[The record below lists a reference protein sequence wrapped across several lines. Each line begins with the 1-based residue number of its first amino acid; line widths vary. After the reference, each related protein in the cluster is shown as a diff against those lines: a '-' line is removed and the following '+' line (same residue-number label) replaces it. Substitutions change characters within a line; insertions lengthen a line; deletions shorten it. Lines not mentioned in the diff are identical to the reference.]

1 MGLLSWW
8 GMTDPMG
15 SGLYEAPLKRLND
28 FVAQMQGAYG
38 TAYRRQM
45 ETFFA
50 ANEHCARAFQ
60 EMMRSRQP
68 GDVMKAESELVSALM
83 EEAAAQAKTW
93 NELVATLTRSY
104 AVAASGQTP
113 APAAAASETASTN
126 EAAPAAEADPAA
138 EPQPERA
145 ARNKHLKA
153 V

>member
-1 MGLLSWW
+1 
-8 GMTDPMG
+8 MTDPMG

-50 ANEHCARAFQ
+50 ANEHFARAFQ
-60 EMMRSRQP
+60 ELMRSRQP
-68 GDVMKAESELVSALM
+68 GDVVKAESELVSALM

-104 AVAASGQTP
+104 TVAASGQLPT
-113 APAAAASETASTN
+113 PAAAASPAAATAAPTA
-126 EAAPAAEADPAA
+126 EAAPLP
-138 EPQPERA
+138 EPQPEGTS
-145 ARNKHLKA
+145 RNKHLKA